1 MRRYDA
7 IMEKIE
13 VTDGMRARILS
24 NLREVEIEGVSPGR
38 TRRHPAVRMVLSA
51 ACLVIL
57 LTGALVLPRLMQS
70 GPAVKAPDHITG
82 VQEMVRAATVE
93 ELSALVGFALSPI
106 PTPPFQVENTAY
118 TAYRGELAEIR
129 WQGEGETAVFRKS
142 LGEEDNSGDYTMYS
156 EEKEVAVGNLTVT
169 LKGDDG
175 AYPLAVWSDDGYA
188 CSLRVTCAMTV
199 EEWTSVLAAC

>member
-1 MRRYDA
+1 MREKLKRLALPIAAA
-7 IMEKIE
+7 IL
-13 VTDGMRARILS
+13 ALLCLS
-24 NLREVEIEGVSPGR
+24 
-38 TRRHPAVRMVLSA
+38 
-51 ACLVIL
+51 CL
-57 LTGALVLPRLMQS
+57 LVYS
-70 GPAVKAPDHITG
+70 H
-82 VQEMVRAATVE
+82 
-93 ELSALVGFALSPI
+93 
-106 PTPPFQVENTAY
+106 
-118 TAYRGELAEIR
+118 LANMLDSQHQAER

-156 EEKEVAVGNLTVT
+156 EKKEVAVGNLTVT